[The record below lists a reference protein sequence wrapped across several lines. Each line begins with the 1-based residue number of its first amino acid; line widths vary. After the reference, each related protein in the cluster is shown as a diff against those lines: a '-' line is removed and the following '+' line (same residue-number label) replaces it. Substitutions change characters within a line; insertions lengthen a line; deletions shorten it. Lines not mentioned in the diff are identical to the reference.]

1 MKNKDSDLCINEFF
15 EAFKDVVPIK
25 NDDRVLTSN
34 RTNLL
39 SKQLKRQ
46 ALEKHHT
53 LSNNYLLTSALPP
66 LDPYDHIS
74 YRQDGVQQ
82 GVFKNLRLGKY
93 AIDSV
98 IQLQNIQFEVARQ
111 RIFEQVLHQHQK
123 GARCI
128 LIKHGLGLNNKP
140 YPGFLKTYVNT
151 WLLQLEEV
159 LAFHSALP
167 KHGGNGGT
175 YVLLKK
181 NASEKAKN
189 REEHSKR

>member
-1 MKNKDSDLCINEFF
+1 MKDKDSDLCSNEFF

-25 NDDRVLTSN
+25 SDDRVLTSN

-53 LSNNYLLTSALPP
+53 LANNYLLTSALPP

-93 AIDSV
+93 VIDSV
-98 IQLQNIQFEVARQ
+98 IQLQNTQFEVARQ
-111 RIFEQVLHQHQK
+111 RIFEQVLHQHNPPSLTSHH
-123 GARCI
+123 AR
-128 LIKHGLGLNNKP
+128 H
-140 YPGFLKTYVNT
+140 
-151 WLLQLEEV
+151 
-159 LAFHSALP
+159 LASSLFRLP
-167 KHGGNGGT
+167 CPCPTNS
-175 YVLLKK
+175 YSDPSL
-181 NASEKAKN
+181 
-189 REEHSKR
+189 